1 MQPLPMAPGSCTLD
15 DAELRAQLDRYQAIA
30 SGSSGRRVSST
41 SVELVVGAAVPDGL
55 VEQTVA
61 TERSCCPFF
70 ELRWEPGSRRL
81 AVSVS
86 RADDVPALDA
96 IARALNI

>member
-1 MQPLPMAPGSCTLD
+1 MAPGPCTLSD
-15 DAELRAQLDRYQAIA
+15 GDLRAQLDRYRAIG
-30 SGSSGRRVSST
+30 SGGEGRWINAT
-41 SVELVVGAAVPDGL
+41 SVELVVGAGVPDGL

-61 TERSCCPFF
+61 TEQSCCPFF
-70 ELRWEPGSRRL
+70 ELLWEPGSRRL

-86 RADDVPALDA
+86 RAEDVSALDV